1 MRRTTVLLIAL
12 AAVLALTAC
21 DPSRSGYTGPAG
33 AQRLTV
39 LGHSIPTSAR
49 PQLDATLAR
58 TRLVAFD
65 TENGR
70 TIPQASSSI
79 DWAVG
84 EAPGVVVVDL
94 GENELGT
101 GQSQEQLRRGARAT
115 LDRLAGVPCVV
126 WVDIRDRATP
136 FYRADW
142 QAQAESFNAWLPA
155 EAAGRAN
162 THVAGWAEWARPH
175 QDWFLGD
182 SLHLNDVGRG
192 AYADFVAAEVDRY
205 CGGPEASTPTTDAP
219 PVPRSAA

>member
-1 MRRTTVLLIAL
+1 MRRTTVLVVAL
-12 AAVLALTAC
+12 AAVLALSAC
-21 DPSRSGYTGPAG
+21 NPSRSGYRGPAG
-33 AQRLTV
+33 APRLTV

-49 PQLDATLAR
+49 PELGDVLAR

-101 GQSQEQLRRGARAT
+101 GQSQEQLRQGARAT
-115 LDRLAGVPCVV
+115 LDRLAGIPCVV
-126 WVDIRDRATP
+126 WVDIRDRATS

-142 QAQAESFNAWLPA
+142 QIQAESFNAWLPA

-162 THVAGWAEWARPH
+162 THVAGWADWARLH

-182 SLHLNDVGRG
+182 SLHLNPVGRT
-192 AYADFVAAEVDRY
+192 AYADFVAAEVDRL
-205 CGGPEASTPTTDAP
+205 CGGPVASAPNPVGPTVARTA
-219 PVPRSAA
+219 S

>member
-1 MRRTTVLLIAL
+1 MRRTTVLLVAL

-39 LGHSIPTSAR
+39 LGHSSPTSAR

-70 TIPQASSSI
+70 TIPQASASI
-79 DWAVG
+79 DRAVG
-84 EAPGVVVVDL
+84 QRPGVVVVDL

-101 GQSQEQLRRGARAT
+101 GQSQERLRSLARST

-126 WVDIRDRATP
+126 WVDIREQATP
-136 FYRADW
+136 FYRWDW
-142 QAQAESFNAWLPA
+142 QAQAESFNTWIPG

-162 THVAGWAEWARPH
+162 THVAGWADWARSH
-175 QDWFLGD
+175 RDWFLED
-182 SLHLNDVGRG
+182 SLHLNAVGRA
-192 AYADFVAAEVDRY
+192 AYAAFVAAEVDRS
-205 CGGPEASTPTTDAP
+205 CGGTDTAGLRP
-219 PVPRSAA
+219 AKSRS